1 MTPNEFQTVLDFA
14 ATARGFC
21 IWCEDESAERTDVHA
36 ASWLARL
43 YGLGVVLPSV
53 NSDNEDGLPD
63 LPTDVLLRV
72 QTNLAGFSG
81 RYYRE
86 VFDPAPELDDQPVI
100 GDIGDDLL
108 DTYKDVRR
116 GLMLFDDGAVAEAL
130 WQWSFLHRVHWGR
143 HCAGALLALHGLTLS
158 NLD

>member
-1 MTPNEFQTVLDFA
+1 MTTEESQTVLDFA

-21 IWCEDESAERTDVHA
+21 RWCEEERVERADVYV

-43 YGLGVVLPSV
+43 YGLGVVLPAV
-53 NSDNEDGLPD
+53 ESDNADGLPD
-63 LPTDVLLRV
+63 LPPDVLMRV
-72 QTNLAGFSG
+72 QSNLAAFNG
-81 RYYRE
+81 RHYRE
-86 VFDPAPELDDQPVI
+86 VFDPTPELDDQPVI

-108 DTYKDVRR
+108 DIYKDVRR
-116 GLMLFDDGAVAEAL
+116 GLTLFDNGDVAEAL

-158 NLD
+158 NLN